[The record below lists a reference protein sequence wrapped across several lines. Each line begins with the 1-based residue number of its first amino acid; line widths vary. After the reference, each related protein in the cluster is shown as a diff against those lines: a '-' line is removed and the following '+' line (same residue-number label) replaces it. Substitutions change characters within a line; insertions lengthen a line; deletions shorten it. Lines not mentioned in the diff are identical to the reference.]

1 MALLQRD
8 EKRMNNVETIIGP
21 SVKVEGNFVGE
32 GDVIVEGIVSGSV
45 KTAKNLQVGQS
56 AKIQADVEA
65 ENVSV
70 AGEIRGNVNCRGKLE
85 LTTTAKVI
93 GNVHASQLSIA
104 EGAVLHGKCSMLNG
118 KEAESTQVSADSS
131 YEQPGKPRR

>member
-8 EKRMNNVETIIGP
+8 EKKMNNVETIIGP

-45 KTAKNLQVGQS
+45 KTAKNLQVGQG

-70 AGEIRGNVNCRGKLE
+70 AGEIRGNVVCRGKLE
-85 LTTTAKVI
+85 LSSSAKII
-93 GNVHASQLSIA
+93 GNVRASLLSIA
-104 EGAVLHGKCSMLNG
+104 EGAVLHGKCAMMNG
-118 KEAESTQVSADSS
+118 RDAETGGLENSE
-131 YEQPGKPRR
+131 EQAGKLKR